1 MGNATPAPMLPASV
15 AADLVRL
22 NVSPDL
28 NVTARFGLVTLA
40 RRQEAPALCI
50 LREQLPLWVGA
61 FSAR

>member
-1 MGNATPAPMLPASV
+1 MLPASV